1 MLELTRLKDW
11 DRRLARLVS
20 SITDAPGVWGET
32 DCLLTAAAAIE
43 AVTGQDIMAPW
54 RGRYKSEAGAAR
66 LMRKEG
72 CENVEDVLGTF
83 FGLPTIGRLL
93 ARRGDVGVV
102 EQNGVLCAGFVCDR
116 GFLCRTESA
125 RIFLPQTAMKTAYRV
140 G

>member
-11 DRRLARLVS
+11 DKRLARLVS
-20 SITDAPGVWGET
+20 SIKDEPGVWGET

-54 RGRYKSEAGAAR
+54 RGRYKTELGAAK

-72 CENVEDVLGTF
+72 CETVEDVLGKF
-83 FGLPTIGRLL
+83 FGLPEIGRLSAL
-93 ARRGDVGVV
+93 RGDVGVV
-102 EQNGVLCAGFVCDR
+102 DRDGVLCAGFVCDR
-116 GFLCRTESA
+116 GFLCRTETA
-125 RIFLPQTAMKTAYRV
+125 CIFLPQTAIKTAFKV